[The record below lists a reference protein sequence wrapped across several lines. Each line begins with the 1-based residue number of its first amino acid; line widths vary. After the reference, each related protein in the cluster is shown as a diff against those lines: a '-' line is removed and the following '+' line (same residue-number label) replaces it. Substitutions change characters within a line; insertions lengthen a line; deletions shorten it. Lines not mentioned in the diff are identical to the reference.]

1 MFLFF
6 VIVILIGSIVVYVMH
21 ANIRKTD
28 IRDREHQDTID
39 LVCDYI
45 EDYCELHKGCLYCSA
60 DYEAFLLVDVET
72 GKLCEIAWGPD
83 DYLGHRYIDDF
94 YQTKT
99 FLPLT
104 QTRDMRGKV
113 DPDRCAVFYVDHSA
127 LPNIEISYGQRELR
141 GFSIDEKNMEICL
154 IRLLNTGVEHRI
166 IGFKDLIAC
175 DIVRDGESV
184 IKTSRSSQVG
194 GALVGGLLLGSTGAI
209 IGGLSAKQQL
219 SQEINS
225 VTLRLTID
233 DIESP
238 VYNYLLNTIPLKDDP
253 VYAKQV
259 EELALHW
266 IKVMEVIIKR
276 AERAG

>member
-21 ANIRKTD
+21 TNMRKTD

-45 EDYCELHKGCLYCSA
+45 EDYCELQKGSLYCST

-72 GKLCEIAWGPD
+72 GRLCELAWGQD
-83 DYLGHRYIDDF
+83 DYLDHKYIGDF
-94 YQTKT
+94 HQTKT
-99 FLPLT
+99 LLPLT
-104 QTRDMRGKV
+104 QKRDMRGKV
-113 DPDRCAVFYVDHSA
+113 TPDKCTVYNMNPSA
-127 LPNIEISYGQRELR
+127 LLSIVTTYGERELR
-141 GFSIDEKNMEICL
+141 GLSIDEENMKICL
-154 IRLLNTGVEHRI
+154 IRILNTGVKHRI
-166 IGFKDLIAC
+166 VGFKDLMAC

-219 SQEINS
+219 AQEINTI
-225 VTLRLTID
+225 TLRITIND
-233 DIESP
+233 LNNP
-238 VYNYLLNTIPLKDDP
+238 VYDCLLNSTPLKDDP
-253 VYAKQV
+253 VYAKQI

-266 IKVMEVIIKR
+266 FKVMEVIIKR
-276 AERAG
+276 TERGE